1 MKTIAVSIVTPDGQ
15 VFDGEAEMVIAKAQS
30 GELGILPGHV
40 AMVAPLAIGSVRI
53 KNKNETE
60 YVAVS
65 GGFLEV
71 QPKKVAILA
80 QSAER
85 AEDIDVDRALRA
97 KQRAEERLKQAKQ
110 EHIDFKR
117 AELALKRAINRIEV
131 ANMVR
136 K

>member
-71 QPKKVAILA
+71 QPKKVTILA

-131 ANMVR
+131 ANRVR